1 MHPHATLFSEVA
13 SSGLARWQ
21 AFSAKS
27 DQAVTMQWDS
37 DWNFWVRERPA
48 MRRIAQV
55 AVTETAGEIYKLHGS
70 ARVAGAIGA
79 APCLPLKAAHRR
91 GVHRHSHC
99 LHRATHHPHR
109 VRAPSSCPVF
119 CPSSSIPFPENTT
132 IIAGDV
138 YSHPSSPS
146 SSPYPSHFAAVFD
159 CPEGVHTLAGAL
171 QSPLQARKRVH
182 SNMCILIFMC
192 ASLRPR

>member
-1 MHPHATLFSEVA
+1 MEV
-13 SSGLARWQ
+13 LEWQ
-21 AFSAKS
+21 ALSVQHLVCPSK
-27 DQAVTMQWDS
+27 Q
-37 DWNFWVRERPA
+37 
-48 MRRIAQV
+48 RIDV
-55 AVTETAGEIYKLHGS
+55 ECTGIHTAFI
-70 ARVAGAIGA
+70 V
-79 APCLPLKAAHRR
+79 
-91 GVHRHSHC
+91 
-99 LHRATHHPHR
+99 PHTIPT
-109 VRAPSSCPVF
+109 VCSAPSSCPVF